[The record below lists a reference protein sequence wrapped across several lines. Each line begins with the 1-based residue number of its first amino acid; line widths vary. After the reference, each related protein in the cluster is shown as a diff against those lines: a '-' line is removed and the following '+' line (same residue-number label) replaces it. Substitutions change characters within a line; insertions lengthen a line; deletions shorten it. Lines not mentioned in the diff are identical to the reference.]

1 MILKTVNL
9 TCGYGRMVVVESLNI
24 EVNKGEIVVLFGP
37 NGAGKTT
44 ILKTI
49 SGLLKP
55 HGGRIVFMGHDI
67 TNTGVLDRVKMG
79 IRYFPDRSSVF
90 KSLSVYDNIRL
101 VSDEV
106 DLSRFPVL
114 QALAKKKAGELSGG
128 QYKLLTLAVAYHTK
142 PRLLLLDEPSSGL
155 SPKAKYDIAL
165 LLREFKEEGLPMLI
179 AEQDA
184 EFVHNV
190 ADKVYI
196 IESGKISREIS
207 KMSWGEIDFFK
218 TIDI

>member
-9 TCGYGRMVVVESLNI
+9 TCGYGRMVVVEGLDI

-44 ILKTI
+44 TLRTI

-55 HGGRIVFMGHDI
+55 QGGRIMFMGHDI
-67 TNTGVLDRVKMG
+67 TNTDALERVKMG

-90 KSLSVYDNIRL
+90 KTLSVYDNIKL
-101 VSDEV
+101 VSDQV

-114 QALAKKKAGELSGG
+114 QPLAKKKAGELSGG

-155 SPKAKYDIAL
+155 SPRAKHDIAL
-165 LLREFKEEGLPMLI
+165 LLREFKEEGLPILI

-184 EFVHNV
+184 EFVLNV
-190 ADKVYI
+190 ADRVYI
-196 IESGKISREIS
+196 IESGKISREVS
-207 KMSWGEIDFFK
+207 RTSGGEIDFFK
-218 TIDI
+218 AIDI